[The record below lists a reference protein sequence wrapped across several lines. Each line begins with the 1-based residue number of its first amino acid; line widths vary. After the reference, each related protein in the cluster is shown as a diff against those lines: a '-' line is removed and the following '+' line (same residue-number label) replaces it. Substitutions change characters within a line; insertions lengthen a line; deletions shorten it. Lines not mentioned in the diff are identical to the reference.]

1 MMSSYLQNLR
11 TIIGQRKVIHPGARI
26 IMENE
31 DGDILMIRRTDN
43 GGWGLPAG
51 SLEENEDIEGCI
63 RREVREETGLELLQ
77 LEVIG
82 ISSRPERE
90 SVEYPNGDQ
99 VQYFVVEFYSN
110 SWEGQFFSDS
120 DEVSDIRFFPI
131 DDVDR
136 LPPQEWATFESLIYY
151 RTTGK
156 IRLR

>member
-1 MMSSYLQNLR
+1 MSSYLQNLR
-11 TIIGQRKVIHPGARI
+11 TLIGKRKIILPGARI

-31 DGDILMIRRTDN
+31 EGDILMIRRTDN
-43 GGWGLPAG
+43 GQWGLPAG
-51 SLEENEDIEGCI
+51 SLEENEDIEACI
-63 RREVREETGLELLQ
+63 RREVREETGLDLLH

-120 DEVSDIRFFPI
+120 NEISDIRFGSI
-131 DDVDR
+131 DDMDR
-136 LPPQEWATFESLIYY
+136 LPAQEWATFESLIYY
-151 RTTGK
+151 RATGQ

>member
-11 TIIGQRKVIHPGARI
+11 SIIGTRKVIHPGARI

-31 DGDILMIRRTDN
+31 DGDILMVRRTDN
-43 GGWGLPAG
+43 GQWGLPAG
-51 SLEENEDIEGCI
+51 SLEENEDIEACI
-63 RREVREETGLELLQ
+63 RREVREETGLNLLH

-90 SVEYPNGDQ
+90 SVQYPNGDQ

-110 SWEGQFFSDS
+110 RWEGQYFPDNHETDEVRFFSV
-120 DEVSDIRFFPI
+120 DEM
-131 DDVDR
+131 DR
-136 LPPQEWATFESLIYY
+136 LPPQEWATFESLIYF
-151 RTTGK
+151 RATGR

>member
-1 MMSSYLQNLR
+1 MSSYLQNLR
-11 TIIGQRKVIHPGARI
+11 TLIGKRKIILPGARI

-31 DGDILMIRRTDN
+31 EGDILMIRRTDN
-43 GGWGLPAG
+43 GQWGLPAG
-51 SLEENEDIEGCI
+51 SLEENEDIEACI
-63 RREVREETGLELLQ
+63 RREVREETGLDLLH

-120 DEVSDIRFFPI
+120 DEVSDIRFGSI
-131 DDVDR
+131 DDMDR
-136 LPPQEWATFESLIYY
+136 LPAQEWATFESLIYY
-151 RTTGK
+151 RATGQ

>member
-11 TIIGQRKVIHPGARI
+11 TLIGKRKIILPGARI

-31 DGDILMIRRTDN
+31 EGDILMIRRTDN
-43 GGWGLPAG
+43 GQWGLPAG
-51 SLEENEDIEGCI
+51 SLEENEDIEACI
-63 RREVREETGLELLQ
+63 RREVREETGLDLLH

-120 DEVSDIRFFPI
+120 DEVSDIRFGSI
-131 DDVDR
+131 DDMDR
-136 LPPQEWATFESLIYY
+136 LPAQEWATFESLIYY
-151 RTTGK
+151 RATGQ

>member
-1 MMSSYLQNLR
+1 MSTYLQNLR
-11 TIIGQRKVIHPGARI
+11 NIIGKRKIIHPAARI

-31 DGDILMIRRTDN
+31 KGEILMIRRSDN
-43 GGWGLPAG
+43 GNWGLPAG
-51 SLEENEDIEGCI
+51 SLEENEDIESCI

-77 LEVIG
+77 LEVVG

-90 SVEYPNGDQ
+90 SVVYPNGDQ

-110 SWEGQFFSDS
+110 SWEGPLFSDT

-131 DDVDR
+131 DDTDR
-136 LPPQEWATFESLIYY
+136 LPVQEWATFESLIYY
-151 RTTGK
+151 RATGQ

>member
-1 MMSSYLQNLR
+1 MSSYLQNLR
-11 TIIGQRKVIHPGARI
+11 TLIGKRKIILPGARI

-31 DGDILMIRRTDN
+31 EGDILMIRRTDN
-43 GGWGLPAG
+43 GQWGLPAG
-51 SLEENEDIEGCI
+51 SLEENEDIEACI
-63 RREVREETGLELLQ
+63 RREVREETGLDLLH

-120 DEVSDIRFFPI
+120 EEVSDIRFGSI
-131 DDVDR
+131 DDMDR
-136 LPPQEWATFESLIYY
+136 LPAQEWATFESLIYY
-151 RTTGK
+151 RATGQ

>member
-11 TIIGQRKVIHPGARI
+11 SIIGTRKVIHPGARI

-31 DGDILMIRRTDN
+31 DGDILMVRRTDN
-43 GGWGLPAG
+43 GQWGLPAG
-51 SLEENEDIEGCI
+51 SLEENEDIEACI
-63 RREVREETGLELLQ
+63 RREVREETGLNLLH

-90 SVEYPNGDQ
+90 SVQYPNGDQ

-110 SWEGQFFSDS
+110 SWEGQYFPDNHETDEVRFFSV
-120 DEVSDIRFFPI
+120 DEM
-131 DDVDR
+131 DR
-136 LPPQEWATFESLIYY
+136 LPPQEWATFESLIYF
-151 RTTGK
+151 RATGR